1 MSPKDT
7 CFIGVD
13 VGTGSARAGVFDAN
27 GKLLGSAARAI
38 AMNRPKPDFVEQ
50 DSENIWQSVC
60 QSVRDAVKKS
70 AVAPEKIAA
79 IGFDATCSLV
89 IRDQDN
95 RPLGVTPGGA
105 DNWDVIVWMDH
116 RAVREAEECTATG
129 SETLKFI
136 GGTMSPEMEMPK
148 LMWLKRHNKP
158 AWDKMGAAYDL
169 ADFLSFRATG
179 RNARSCCTLT
189 CKWTYLAHQDTPWDR
204 DFLSMIGMEDL
215 NDKINMQGKALAVG
229 DLIGPLD
236 ANAAADLGLT
246 TDCVVGAGLIDAHAG
261 ALGTLGPYLDGN
273 LDQHFAMIAGTSTC
287 HMALSRHPRFI
298 KGIWGPYFGAIAPGL
313 WLNEGGQSATGALL
327 DHVVAMH
334 PFSQGMGRD
343 AHILAG
349 EKLLPLMEAKTDL
362 APRLHVLPDFH
373 GNRSPLADPEALGVI
388 SGLTL
393 DQSEE
398 SFLMLYW
405 ATACA
410 IAYGTRHIIDAL
422 NDTGYDIT
430 HIHLSG
436 GHTASRVLVKLY
448 ADVTGCHVVM
458 SDCQEPVLLGAA
470 MLAAAALDRDGGLA
484 NAASQMAGTESLH
497 DPDEDA
503 RADHD
508 RRYAIFHQ
516 MHAHRQALDAMSISG
531 ADHA

>member
-1 MSPKDT
+1 MSPKNT
-7 CFIGVD
+7 FFIGVD

-27 GKLLGSAARAI
+27 GALLGSAAHPI

-60 QSVRDAVKKS
+60 QSVRDALAQSGTPADQV
-70 AVAPEKIAA
+70 AA

-95 RPLGVTPGGA
+95 RPLGVTPDGD

-129 SETLKFI
+129 AQVLKYI
-136 GGTMSPEMEMPK
+136 GGTMSPEMEVPK
-148 LMWLKRHNKP
+148 LMWLKRHHPDHWN
-158 AWDKMGAAYDL
+158 KMGAAYDL

-179 RNARSCCTLT
+179 NTARSCCSLT
-189 CKWTYLAHQDTPWDR
+189 CKWTHLAHQDDPWDR
-204 DFLSMIGMEDL
+204 DFLSQIGLEDF
-215 NDKINMQGKALAVG
+215 NAKTGIDAKALAVG
-229 DLIGPLD
+229 DLIGTLSEQG
-236 ANAAADLGLT
+236 AADLGLT

-261 ALGTLGPYLDGN
+261 ALGTLGEYLDGN

-287 HMALSRHPRFI
+287 HMALSSEPRFI
-298 KGIWGPYFGAIAPGL
+298 KGVWGPYFGAIAPGL

-334 PFSQGMGRD
+334 PFSHGMGRD
-343 AHILAG
+343 AHKLAG
-349 EKLLPLMEAKTDL
+349 EKLLPMMQEKADL

-398 SFLMLYW
+398 SFLKLYW

-436 GHTASRVLVKLY
+436 GHTASAVLVKLY
-448 ADVTGCHVVM
+448 ADITGCTVVM
-458 SDCQEPVLLGAA
+458 SDCEEPVLLGSA
-470 MLAAAALDRDGGLA
+470 MLAAGALDASNGSGGLA
-484 NAASQMAGTESLH
+484 NAARKMAGKETSH
-497 DPDEDA
+497 APDTSA
-503 RADHD
+503 KADHD
-508 RRYAIFHQ
+508 RRYAVFHM
-516 MHAHRQALDAMSISG
+516 MHAHRKALDAVSKP
-531 ADHA
+531 